1 MLIQKKRK
9 TLSTKD
15 TKSANATLGCKNA
28 LKSRHD
34 MEGTFRP
41 NRVEYIGN
49 IDPTTSMIKMK
60 RANLSGHAW
69 AENCN
74 IRPSNITERNI
85 RKSKKNET
93 RCKCWEQT

>member
-1 MLIQKKRK
+1 MQKRSE
-9 TLSTKD
+9 T
-15 TKSANATLGCKNA
+15 
-28 LKSRHD
+28 RHD

-69 AENCN
+69 ADNCH
-74 IRPSNITERNI
+74 ITTEQHHRKKYKEIQKERNQMQMLGTNMS
-85 RKSKKNET
+85 RGTKQPLK
-93 RCKCWEQT
+93 